1 MVWAARVL
9 WVLLAVIG
17 GSALGQALSDHSRS
31 VQLTGTTLAW
41 AGWAAVAIA
50 LVVPATLA
58 LTVARSLAPAA
69 VIIAVTA
76 SLAGAEALDSA
87 LCLTLAIAAT
97 AAMGS
102 GEFGEAFVQAS
113 AYGDE
118 HRLVLRPPLGFLIP
132 AVASWSVLCA
142 LALSGPLVLA
152 ARNWLLGVP
161 LTAAAVALAWFLGP
175 RFHRLARRWM
185 VLVPAGL
192 VVHDQLVLAETV
204 MFARNAIASVGLA
217 LEGTQA
223 ADLTGPSSGHAIEVT
238 LREMTTVVLAPT
250 RQKSNG
256 TALHVRSFLVAP
268 TRPGRAL
275 SAAAGRR
282 LPVG

>member
-1 MVWAARVL
+1 VVWAARFL

-17 GSALGQALSDHSRS
+17 GSAPGQALSDHSRS

-41 AGWAAVAIA
+41 AGWAAVALA
-50 LVVPATLA
+50 LAVPATLS
-58 LTVARSLAPAA
+58 LTVARSLTPAA
-69 VIIAVTA
+69 VIVAVTA
-76 SLAGAEALDSA
+76 TLAGAEALDSA
-87 LCLTLAIAAT
+87 LCLTLAFAAT
-97 AAMGS
+97 AAVGS

-142 LALSGPLVLA
+142 LTLSGPLVLA

-204 MFARNAIASVGLA
+204 MFPRNAIASVGLA

-223 ADLTGPSSGHAIEVT
+223 ADLTGPSSGHLIEVA

>member
-1 MVWAARVL
+1 MVWAARFL

-17 GSALGQALSDHSRS
+17 GSAPGQALSDHSRS

-41 AGWAAVAIA
+41 AGWAAVALA
-50 LVVPATLA
+50 LAVPATLS
-58 LTVARSLAPAA
+58 LTVARSLTPAA
-69 VIIAVTA
+69 VIVAVTA
-76 SLAGAEALDSA
+76 TLAGAEALDSA
-87 LCLTLAIAAT
+87 LCLTLAFAAT
-97 AAMGS
+97 AAVGS

-142 LALSGPLVLA
+142 LTLSGPLVLA

-204 MFARNAIASVGLA
+204 MFPRNAIASVGLA

-223 ADLTGPSSGHAIEVT
+223 ADLTGPSSGHLIEVA

>member
-17 GSALGQALSDHSRS
+17 GSAIGQALSDHSRW
-31 VQLTGTTLAW
+31 VQLTGTAMAW
-41 AGWAAVAIA
+41 AGWAAVALA
-50 LVVPATLA
+50 LVVPATLS

-69 VIIAVTA
+69 VVVAVA
-76 SLAGAEALDSA
+76 AALAGSEAPDTA
-87 LCLTLAIAAT
+87 LCLTLAIAST
-97 AAMGS
+97 AAIGS
-102 GEFGEAFVQAS
+102 GEFGEFFVQAS

-118 HRLVLRPPLGFLIP
+118 LRLVLRPPLGFLMP
-132 AVASWSVLCA
+132 AVASWTVLCA
-142 LALSGPLVLA
+142 LALAGPLVLA

-161 LTAAAVALAWFLGP
+161 LTTAAIALAWFLGP

-204 MFARNAIASVGLA
+204 MFPRAAIASVGLA

-223 ADLTGPSSGHAIEVT
+223 ADLTGPSSGHAVEVA
-238 LREMTTVVLAPT
+238 LRDMTTVVLART